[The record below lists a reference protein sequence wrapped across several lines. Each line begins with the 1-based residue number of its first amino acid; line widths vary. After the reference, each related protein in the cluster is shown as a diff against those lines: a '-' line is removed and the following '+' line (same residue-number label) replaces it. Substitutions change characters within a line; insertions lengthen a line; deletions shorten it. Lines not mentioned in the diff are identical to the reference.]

1 MILFLLN
8 STTGLKN
15 RRQSKMTKFNLKTL
29 AVAVALA
36 ATAGQAN
43 AAMVNAQGTLGDGNS
58 SVIMYAYSASLGRS
72 YSRDLGFLLND
83 FLYNGSVAPTA
94 GTYPF
99 SSTLNA
105 DMPIVSG
112 NATDLGYTLG
122 FGGDSVM
129 TSWLGNGSTLASDV
143 LWGIAAVDGQGT
155 GAAFRAL
162 TTVTPGAL
170 SAGTINTEL
179 YTFEGKFDTFLSGHN
194 PLGTHA
200 TGLNGSA
207 GSDGSIG
214 GLNADAS
221 AVFGVNWG
229 LASSFN
235 AVGGVGQSLE
245 FFFLAGNGT
254 LPNNNVTNVRYGNT
268 EGFSTWTLNSDSSFM
283 YMTPGAVSAVPVPA
297 AAWLFASG
305 LLGLVGIAR
314 RRKTA

>member
-1 MILFLLN
+1 
-8 STTGLKN
+8 
-15 RRQSKMTKFNLKTL
+15 MTKFNLKVL

-36 ATAGQAN
+36 AAGSQAN
-43 AAMVNAQGTLGDGNS
+43 AAMVNSQGTLSDGNS
-58 SVIMYAYSASLGRS
+58 SVILYAYSASLGRS
-72 YSRDLGFLLND
+72 YSRDLGFNLND
-83 FLYNGSVAPTA
+83 FLYNGTSAPTA
-94 GTYPF
+94 GSLLFNPAATPAV
-99 SSTLNA
+99 ST
-105 DMPIVSG
+105 G
-112 NATDLGYTLG
+112 NATDLGYTLS
-122 FGGDSVM
+122 FGADSQM
-129 TSWLGNGSTLASDV
+129 TSWLGNGSALASDV
-143 LWGIAAVDGQGT
+143 MWGVAAVDGQGT
-155 GAAFRAL
+155 GSAFRAL
-162 TTVTPGAL
+162 TTVTAGAL

-200 TGLNGSA
+200 TGLNGSS

-229 LASSFN
+229 GASSFN

-283 YMTPGAVSAVPVPA
+283 YMAPGVVSAVPVPA

-314 RRKTA
+314 RKKKA